1 MKYWYLIRFSLL
13 LSPGKPENRNTYQ
26 INIMEVKK
34 TPKADLEGK
43 KGIFFEIG
51 LALSL
56 AVLLFAFE
64 WKTSTAEVNTFN
76 TVAEEQIE
84 EEIIPIT
91 QQMLKP
97 PPPPPPAPK
106 LTDLIDIVE
115 DDTQIDEELEIMDA
129 EDQSENRKVE
139 TVTDFGDYGTEDTG
153 ETEVFAVV
161 EDMPSFPGGNV
172 TKWIGKNVKY
182 PVIAAE
188 NGIQGKVFV
197 QFVIEKDGSITDV
210 KVVRGVDASLDKEAI
225 RVIQSMPKWKP
236 GKQRGKPV
244 RVSYTLPINFQ
255 LSNN

>member
-1 MKYWYLIRFSLL
+1 
-13 LSPGKPENRNTYQ
+13 
-26 INIMEVKK
+26 MEIKK
-34 TPKADLEGK
+34 SPKADLEGK
-43 KGIFFEIG
+43 KGIFFEVG
-51 LALSL
+51 LALAL
-56 AVLLFAFE
+56 AILLFAFE
-64 WKTSTAEVNTFN
+64 WKSNTAEVNQFQ

-115 DDTQIDEELEIMDA
+115 DDTMIDEELEIQDA
-129 EDQSENRKVE
+129 EDQSENTE
-139 TVTDFGDYGTEDTG
+139 IQDVTDFGDYDGEDTG
-153 ETEVFAVV
+153 EAEIFVVV
-161 EDMPSFPGGNV
+161 EDMPQFPGGNV
-172 TKWIGKNVKY
+172 QRWIYKNVKY
-182 PVIAAE
+182 PILAQE
-188 NGIQGKVFV
+188 NGIQGKVFI

-210 KVVRGVDASLDKEAI
+210 KVMRGVDASLDKEAI
-225 RVIQSMPKWKP
+225 RVVKSMPKWKP